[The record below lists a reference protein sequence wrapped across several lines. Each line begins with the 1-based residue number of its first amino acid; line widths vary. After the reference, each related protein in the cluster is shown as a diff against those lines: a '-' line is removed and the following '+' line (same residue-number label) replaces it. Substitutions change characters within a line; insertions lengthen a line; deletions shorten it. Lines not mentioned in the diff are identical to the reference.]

1 MVWSGIRVVARVQWV
16 EGDGGGGTGHGLRR
30 GQPCPPSMGALPEAA
45 KDGASEADPRLWDLG
60 KEVGTGG

>member
-1 MVWSGIRVVARVQWV
+1 M
-16 EGDGGGGTGHGLRR
+16 EGDGGGGTGRGLRR

-60 KEVGTGG
+60 KEVGTSG